1 MGSPNSD
8 INVVYLSSYLGKGE
22 AAGHRCDN
30 ACQVEH
36 VWANLYC
43 CKSSNVTH
51 VCDKNCDQRI
61 LYDRHTTLCKFSGKY
76 FPLSLGEQ
84 QAIAGVRRKRE
95 AEQTETSTFKRR
107 RDGFCNPAT
116 PFASPFLR
124 SFPAFGRVGY
134 SDNFMDIQQARCLL
148 ITTSYHRLCMLNV
161 FTFQS
166 IVVPFQ
172 RHFFLLRMVLQ
183 AEPSRFSS
191 SWFSVVWL
199 LQLHIVQLLTS
210 RLPGFVYSPVIMLL
224 FVRQSLWLF
233 PHKI

>member
-1 MGSPNSD
+1 MQLFYKSEGMEIDMGSPNSD

-95 AEQTETSTFKRR
+95 AEQMETSTFKRR

-134 SDNFMDIQQARCLL
+134 SDNFMDIQ
-148 ITTSYHRLCMLNV
+148 
-161 FTFQS
+161 
-166 IVVPFQ
+166 
-172 RHFFLLRMVLQ
+172 
-183 AEPSRFSS
+183 
-191 SWFSVVWL
+191 
-199 LQLHIVQLLTS
+199 
-210 RLPGFVYSPVIMLL
+210 
-224 FVRQSLWLF
+224 
-233 PHKI
+233 